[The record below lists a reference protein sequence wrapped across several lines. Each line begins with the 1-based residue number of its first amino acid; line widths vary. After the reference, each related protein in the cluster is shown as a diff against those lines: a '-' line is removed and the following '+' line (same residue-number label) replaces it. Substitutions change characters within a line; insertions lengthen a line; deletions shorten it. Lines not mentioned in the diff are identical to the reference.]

1 METKRCLLVQPKRKW
16 QRDPK
21 SAGSLDEMAMEE
33 PRYTI
38 ASLSFMW
45 LRTEVREEKT
55 KSSLSLCERTRCV
68 CVGGVSWFNCF
79 LLWGTHVLPVDV
91 PRLEVISDVHEQ
103 ASAIARAMWD
113 PSCIWDL
120 QHSSGQPRI
129 LILLKEAGM
138 ECASSQILGGFMSAE
153 P

>member
-1 METKRCLLVQPKRKW
+1 MGL
-16 QRDPK
+16 
-21 SAGSLDEMAMEE
+21 
-33 PRYTI
+33 I
-38 ASLSFMW
+38 AFSF
-45 LRTEVREEKT
+45 
-55 KSSLSLCERTRCV
+55 
-68 CVGGVSWFNCF
+68 G
-79 LLWGTHVLPVDV
+79 GTHVLPMDV
-91 PRLEVISDVHEQ
+91 PRLGVTSDLHEH

-113 PSCIWDL
+113 PSCVWDL

>member
-1 METKRCLLVQPKRKW
+1 
-16 QRDPK
+16 
-21 SAGSLDEMAMEE
+21 MAIGE
-33 PRYTI
+33 PRDTI

-79 LLWGTHVLPVDV
+79 LLWGTHVLPMDV
-91 PRLEVISDVHEQ
+91 PRLGVTSDLHEQ

-113 PSCIWDL
+113 PSCVYRAYSTAQGNPGSL
-120 QHSSGQPRI
+120 
-129 LILLKEAGM
+129 
-138 ECASSQILGGFMSAE
+138 FY
-153 P
+153 

>member
-1 METKRCLLVQPKRKW
+1 MVKDRSKGGE
-16 QRDPK
+16 D
-21 SAGSLDEMAMEE
+21 
-33 PRYTI
+33 TI
-38 ASLSFMW
+38 FSFLM
-45 LRTEVREEKT
+45 LKNQM
-55 KSSLSLCERTRCV
+55 CV
-68 CVGGVSWFNCF
+68 CGGVSWFNCF
-79 LLWGTHVLPVDV
+79 LLWGTHVLPMDV
-91 PRLEVISDVHEQ
+91 PRLGVTSDLHEQ

>member
-21 SAGSLDEMAMEE
+21 SAGSLDEMAIGE
-33 PRYTI
+33 PRDTI

-55 KSSLSLCERTRCV
+55 QSSLSLCERTKSV
-68 CVGGVSWFNCF
+68 CVGVSWFNCF
-79 LLWGTHVLPVDV
+79 LVWGTHVLPMDV
-91 PRLEVISDVHEQ
+91 PRLGVTSDLHEQ

-113 PSCIWDL
+113 PSCIYRAYSTA
-120 QHSSGQPRI
+120 QGNPRS
-129 LILLKEAGM
+129 L
-138 ECASSQILGGFMSAE
+138 FY
-153 P
+153 

>member
-1 METKRCLLVQPKRKW
+1 MRGGELGVETKRCLMVQPKRKW

-33 PRYTI
+33 PRYTS

-68 CVGGVSWFNCF
+68 CVCGVSWFNCF

-113 PSCIWDL
+113 PSCVCRTYSTAQGNPGSL
-120 QHSSGQPRI
+120 
-129 LILLKEAGM
+129 
-138 ECASSQILGGFMSAE
+138 FY
-153 P
+153 

>member
-1 METKRCLLVQPKRKW
+1 MHLARLAHKGTILGYREWAVLEGMRTWSGDQRCLLVQPKRKW

-33 PRYTI
+33 PRDTI

-68 CVGGVSWFNCF
+68 CVGGSLGLIAFSFGGHTCCLWMF
-79 LLWGTHVLPVDV
+79 LG
-91 PRLEVISDVHEQ
+91 
-103 ASAIARAMWD
+103 
-113 PSCIWDL
+113 
-120 QHSSGQPRI
+120 
-129 LILLKEAGM
+129 
-138 ECASSQILGGFMSAE
+138 
-153 P
+153 

>member
-33 PRYTI
+33 PRYTS

-68 CVGGVSWFNCF
+68 CVGGG
-79 LLWGTHVLPVDV
+79 LLV
-91 PRLEVISDVHEQ
+91 
-103 ASAIARAMWD
+103 
-113 PSCIWDL
+113 
-120 QHSSGQPRI
+120 
-129 LILLKEAGM
+129 
-138 ECASSQILGGFMSAE
+138 
-153 P
+153 

>member
-1 METKRCLLVQPKRKW
+1 METKRCNLVQPKRKW

-33 PRYTI
+33 PRDTI

-68 CVGGVSWFNCF
+68 CVWGVSWFNCF
-79 LLWGTHVLPVDV
+79 LLWGTHVLPMDV
-91 PRLEVISDVHEQ
+91 PRLGVTSDLHEQ
-103 ASAIARAMWD
+103 ASAIARAMWY
-113 PSCIWDL
+113 PSCVWDL
-120 QHSSGQPRI
+120 QHTSGQPRI

>member
-55 KSSLSLCERTRCV
+55 KSSLSLCERTRSV
-68 CVGGVSWFNCF
+68 CVWGGSLGLIAFSFGGHTCCLWMF
-79 LLWGTHVLPVDV
+79 LG
-91 PRLEVISDVHEQ
+91 
-103 ASAIARAMWD
+103 
-113 PSCIWDL
+113 
-120 QHSSGQPRI
+120 
-129 LILLKEAGM
+129 
-138 ECASSQILGGFMSAE
+138 
-153 P
+153 

>member
-33 PRYTI
+33 PRYTS

-68 CVGGVSWFNCF
+68 CVCGGGSLGLIAFSFGGHTCCLWMF
-79 LLWGTHVLPVDV
+79 LG
-91 PRLEVISDVHEQ
+91 
-103 ASAIARAMWD
+103 
-113 PSCIWDL
+113 
-120 QHSSGQPRI
+120 
-129 LILLKEAGM
+129 
-138 ECASSQILGGFMSAE
+138 
-153 P
+153 

>member
-1 METKRCLLVQPKRKW
+1 MRGGELGVETKRCLLVQPKRKW

-68 CVGGVSWFNCF
+68 CGGGVSWFNCF

-91 PRLEVISDVHEQ
+91 PRLGVTLDLHEQ
-103 ASAIARAMWD
+103 TSAIARAMWD
-113 PSCIWDL
+113 PSCVCRNYSTAQGNPGSL
-120 QHSSGQPRI
+120 
-129 LILLKEAGM
+129 
-138 ECASSQILGGFMSAE
+138 FY
-153 P
+153 

>member
-1 METKRCLLVQPKRKW
+1 MDTKRCLLVQPKRKW

-33 PRYTI
+33 PRDTI

-45 LRTEVREEKT
+45 LRTEVMEEKT

-68 CVGGVSWFNCF
+68 CVGWSLGLIAFSF
-79 LLWGTHVLPVDV
+79 WGTHVLPMDV
-91 PRLEVISDVHEQ
+91 PRLGVSSDLHEQ

>member
-1 METKRCLLVQPKRKW
+1 MWAGLL
-16 QRDPK
+16 
-21 SAGSLDEMAMEE
+21 GL
-33 PRYTI
+33 I
-38 ASLSFMW
+38 AFSF
-45 LRTEVREEKT
+45 
-55 KSSLSLCERTRCV
+55 
-68 CVGGVSWFNCF
+68 G
-79 LLWGTHVLPVDV
+79 GTHVLPMDV
-91 PRLEVISDVHEQ
+91 PRLGVTSDLHEQ

>member
-1 METKRCLLVQPKRKW
+1 METKRGLLLQPKRKW

-33 PRYTI
+33 PRDTSV
-38 ASLSFMW
+38 SLSFMW

-55 KSSLSLCERTRCV
+55 NSSLSLCERRRSV
-68 CVGGVSWFNCF
+68 CVGVSWFNCF

>member
-33 PRYTI
+33 PRDTI

-45 LRTEVREEKT
+45 LRTEVREKT
-55 KSSLSLCERTRCV
+55 KSSLSLREKTRW
-68 CVGGVSWFNCF
+68 GGVSWFNCF
-79 LLWGTHVLPVDV
+79 LLWGTHVLPMDV
-91 PRLEVISDVHEQ
+91 PRLGVTSDLHEQ